1 MKTQLFGSDEL
12 SLEMIWLDSWPRQP
26 HAAPAAELF
35 ENHCLFVLDDVQWD
49 ADLDVIRSGLI
60 KKRRAFKSPYSEG
73 EAAKPVR
80 KQVRKLIEHASKLFA
95 ELYPGYK
102 SIEERTSFRPMI
114 TGPEPLHFDTYG
126 GQNPMVT
133 AYINVSR
140 VPRVYH
146 IGPTFP
152 MLLQAQPA
160 VMCHLWQTAMD
171 RGDTDASYVL
181 RHVADTPLGKSA
193 PRHTVELAP
202 GAIWFFN
209 AKTVSHE
216 VVYGEGTVGV
226 SWEVPDCGAKLQ
238 PALIREMLP

>member
-1 MKTQLFGSDEL
+1 MGTQVTLAPEL
-12 SLEMIWLDSWPRQP
+12 ANMIVVDTLDNDVLPSQ
-26 HAAPAAELF
+26 APSAF
-35 ENHCLFVLDDVQWD
+35 IDHCLFVIDDVPWQ

-80 KQVRKLIEHASKLFA
+80 KQVRKLIEHAEVLFSKF
-95 ELYPGYK
+95 YPDFK
-102 SIEERTSFRPMI
+102 SIETRTSFRPMI

-126 GQNPMVT
+126 GENPMVT
-133 AYINVSR
+133 AYINVSN
-140 VPRVYH
+140 VPRVYN

-152 MLLQAQPA
+152 MLLQSHPDLMREVWKMAA
-160 VMCHLWQTAMD
+160 A
-171 RGDTDASYVL
+171 RGDTDASYIL
-181 RHVADTPLGKSA
+181 RILSEPLGKA
-193 PRHTVELAP
+193 CPRHRVELAP

-216 VVYGEGTVGV
+216 VVYGEGTVGI

-238 PALIREMLP
+238 PALMQEMLP

>member
-35 ENHCLFVLDDVQWD
+35 ENHCLLVVDNVPWQ

-60 KKRRAFKSPYSEG
+60 KKRREFKAPYSEG

-80 KQVRKLIEHASKLFA
+80 KQVRNIIEHAGKLFA
-95 ELYPGYK
+95 ELYPSYK

-133 AYINVSR
+133 AYVNVSS

-152 MLLQAQPA
+152 MLLQSHPDQMREAWK
-160 VMCHLWQTAMD
+160 LAML
-171 RGDTDASYVL
+171 RGDTDVSYIL
-181 RHVADTPLGKSA
+181 RSDLGPLGREA

-216 VVYGEGTVGV
+216 VVYGEGAVGI

-238 PALIREMLP
+238 PALMQEMLP